1 MFCELSYV
9 LRICSTFFEQDWR
22 FCPAPLR
29 AIRYAHRARI
39 TPASAMHLRQNRM
52 TSRHSLF
59 SGSAN
64 RVNVLP
70 NCCECSRYSQHTP
83 RNTNHLHAEVI
94 VFLTNL
100 PICRFRDLC
109 QAQIVKNHL
118 LFYTCTTQYN
128 SYSLRSIIIECS
140 KNAELLL
147 VGYSLASGRR
157 LINRRTNAIMLAQMV
172 WGDYL
177 AISVEQS
184 ETLSNQQYS
193 SLIDKNL
200 QLVDNNCLN
209 KDPLN

>member
-22 FCPAPLR
+22 FCPTPLR

-39 TPASAMHLRQNRM
+39 APAYATHLRQNRM

-70 NCCECSRYSQHTP
+70 NCCECSRNSQHAP
-83 RNTNHLHAEVI
+83 RNTNHPQVI

-109 QAQIVKNHL
+109 SAQIVKNHL

-128 SYSLRSIIIECS
+128 SHSLRSMIIECS

-147 VGYSLASGRR
+147 VGYSLASGRQ
-157 LINRRTNAIMLAQMV
+157 LINRRTYAICLHRWFWAT
-172 WGDYL
+172 
-177 AISVEQS
+177 I
-184 ETLSNQQYS
+184 QQ
-193 SLIDKNL
+193 
-200 QLVDNNCLN
+200 
-209 KDPLN
+209 